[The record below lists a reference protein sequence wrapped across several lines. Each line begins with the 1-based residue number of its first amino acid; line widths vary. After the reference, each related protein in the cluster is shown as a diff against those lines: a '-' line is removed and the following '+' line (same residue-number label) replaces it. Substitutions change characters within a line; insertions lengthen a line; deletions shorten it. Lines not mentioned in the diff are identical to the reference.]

1 MGEIILTDLTV
12 GSVVA
17 VFVLGQSLKYIAAV
31 RESVHKLPFTS
42 IRYRC

>member
-1 MGEIILTDLTV
+1 MNNYTEPILENKSMGEIILTDLTV

-31 RESVHKLPFTS
+31 MR
-42 IRYRC
+42 